1 MTPLLRAL
9 TDLYQSLGAY
19 SVDDERRMRVV
30 VHEISR
36 TIRSWAPL
44 EECSRRSFH
53 TIHEIADRLDTE
65 IG

>member
-1 MTPLLRAL
+1 MTPLLTAL
-9 TDLYQSLGAY
+9 TELHQSLGAY
-19 SVDDERRMRVV
+19 SIDDERRMRAI
-30 VHEISR
+30 VHELSR

-44 EECSRRSFH
+44 EDRSLVAFH